1 MATSDAAIVA
11 LDARTGALVWETQ
24 KADSAKGFD
33 HSSGPIIG
41 GGIVISGIAGCDTF
55 KEEGCFVTGH
65 DPDTGKE
72 LWRTSTIALPGD
84 PNSAPGARFLRSSV
98 AVATPG
104 CPAAMT
110 RTELVLHWHGPSEAG
125 VPASRGLT
133 AFDAV
138 PTTSST
144 LALDPKTGK
153 IVWSFQHVPAESLDL
168 DVAYERVLLDIGG
181 EKLLLTIGKD
191 GILWKLNRQSGAF
204 VSLKETM
211 FQNVFDSVD
220 QKTGK
225 VRYRSDI
232 IEAKV
237 GDWISACPSY
247 WGGHDWQATAY
258 SPEANA
264 LIIPLSQSCF
274 EMKGRKVDMVVGSG
288 GMAGDARFFEM
299 PGSDGNLDA

>member
-1 MATSDAAIVA
+1 M
-11 LDARTGALVWETQ
+11 
-24 KADSAKGFD
+24 
-33 HSSGPIIG
+33 
-41 GGIVISGIAGCDTF
+41 
-55 KEEGCFVTGH
+55 
-65 DPDTGKE
+65 
-72 LWRTSTIALPGD
+72 
-84 PNSAPGARFLRSSV
+84 
-98 AVATPG
+98 
-104 CPAAMT
+104 
-110 RTELVLHWHGPSEAG
+110 
-125 VPASRGLT
+125 
-133 AFDAV
+133 
-138 PTTSST
+138 
-144 LALDPKTGK
+144 
-153 IVWSFQHVPAESLDL
+153 
-168 DVAYERVLLDIGG
+168 AYERVLLDIGG

-211 FQNVFDSVD
+211 FQNVFNSVD

-288 GMAGDARFFEM
+288 GIRRSRFSRCPAAMGIWDAWPRSMSGRWAAVESRAAGND
-299 PGSDGNLDA
+299 PDGSVDHRGWPRIRRR